1 MRPAMTK
8 GRISPRSEL
17 ANLPRTVHGG
27 KGWMLDNV
35 EDYSHNLNPFGP
47 PEDLAEIVASAIPQ
61 VGHYPDDSC
70 AELRE
75 VIAKTFNVAT
85 DCISVGAGSSDI
97 IRNVPNTFYERGDKV
112 VIPSPSFA
120 EYTQQCRIVGAEV
133 HPFELQPEEDFR
145 IDADR
150 LLEAAEGARAVYIC
164 NPNNPTGRV
173 EPRDKLVRIAREL
186 EEQGTLL
193 FLDETLLE
201 LVPGYTDIT
210 LSGMVNRFSNLIV
223 ASSLTKSF
231 AIPGIRIGFGF
242 SNPDIIAEMDKVRMT
257 WNVGE
262 IEQTV
267 ATVLLRDKMDYVDH
281 AAAVMAEESELM
293 NSSLGEIGFPVGAVS
308 DSFFYFNSLESLGM
322 TGAEFNKRMI
332 THGISVRDCA
342 SFGDRFTNYIR
353 YSVKDRERN
362 CRFIAAVDAVING

>member
-1 MRPAMTK
+1 MTK
-8 GRISPRSEL
+8 GRISPRAEL
-17 ANLPRTVHGG
+17 AQLPRTVHGG
-27 KGWMLDNV
+27 QAWKLHDV

-47 PEDLAEIVASAIPQ
+47 PEDLDEIVMSAIGD
-61 VGHYPDDSC
+61 VGHYPDDAC
-70 AELRE
+70 TELKE
-75 VIAKTFNVAT
+75 VISKTFNVGF
-85 DCISVGAGSSDI
+85 DCISIGAGSSDI
-97 IRNVPNTFYERGDKV
+97 IRNVPNTFYERGSKV
-112 VIPSPSFA
+112 VIPNPSFA
-120 EYTQQCRIVGAEV
+120 EYTQQCRIVGADI
-133 HPFELQPEEDFR
+133 HPFMLEPEEDFR

-150 LLEAAEGARAVYIC
+150 LLQEAEGARAVYIC

-173 EPRDKLVRIAREL
+173 EPRDKLMRIAREL
-186 EEQGTLL
+186 EDQGTLL

-201 LVPGYTDIT
+201 LVPGYADIT
-210 LSGMVNRFSNLIV
+210 LSGMVSRFSNLIV

-242 SNPDIIAEMDKVRMT
+242 SNPDVIAEMDKVRMT

-262 IEQTV
+262 IEQRV

-281 AAAVMAEESELM
+281 AAAVMAEESEIL
-293 NSSLGEIGFPVGAVS
+293 NSSLSQIGFPTGADS
-308 DSFFYFNSLESLGM
+308 DSFFYFNSIESLGM

-362 CRFIAAVDAVING
+362 CRFIAAADAVING

>member
-1 MRPAMTK
+1 
-8 GRISPRSEL
+8 
-17 ANLPRTVHGG
+17 
-27 KGWMLDNV
+27 MLENV

-47 PEDLAEIVASAIPQ
+47 PEDLAEIVATAIPQ

-70 AELRE
+70 EELKD
-75 VIAKTFNVAT
+75 VISRTFNVGT

-97 IRNVPNTFYERGDKV
+97 IRNVPNTFYGRGDKV
-112 VIPSPSFA
+112 VIPRPSFA
-120 EYTQQCRIVGAEV
+120 EYTQQCRIVGADIR
-133 HPFELQPEEDFR
+133 PFELEAEEDFR

-164 NPNNPTGRV
+164 NPTNPTGRV

-186 EEQGTLL
+186 EE
-193 FLDETLLE
+193 
-201 LVPGYTDIT
+201 
-210 LSGMVNRFSNLIV
+210 
-223 ASSLTKSF
+223 LTKSF

-262 IEQTV
+262 IEQRV

-293 NSSLGEIGFPVGAVS
+293 NSSLKEIGFPVGAVS

-332 THGISVRDCA
+332 NHGISVRDCA
-342 SFGDRFTNYIR
+342 SFGDRFTDYVR

>member
-1 MRPAMTK
+1 MTK

-27 KGWMLDNV
+27 KGWMLENV

-47 PEDLAEIVASAIPQ
+47 PEDLAEIIATAIPQ

-70 AELRE
+70 EELKD
-75 VIAKTFNVAT
+75 VISRTFNVGT

-97 IRNVPNTFYERGDKV
+97 IRNVPNTFYGRGDKV
-112 VIPSPSFA
+112 VIPRPSFA
-120 EYTQQCRIVGAEV
+120 EYTQQCRIVGADIR
-133 HPFELQPEEDFR
+133 PFELEAEEDFR

-193 FLDETLLE
+193 FLDETLRE

-210 LSGMVNRFSNLIV
+210 LSGSPTQT
-223 ASSLTKSF
+223 SSPRWTRS
-231 AIPGIRIGFGF
+231 A
-242 SNPDIIAEMDKVRMT
+242 
-257 WNVGE
+257 
-262 IEQTV
+262 
-267 ATVLLRDKMDYVDH
+267 
-281 AAAVMAEESELM
+281 
-293 NSSLGEIGFPVGAVS
+293 
-308 DSFFYFNSLESLGM
+308 
-322 TGAEFNKRMI
+322 
-332 THGISVRDCA
+332 
-342 SFGDRFTNYIR
+342 
-353 YSVKDRERN
+353 
-362 CRFIAAVDAVING
+362 

>member
-1 MRPAMTK
+1 MTK
-8 GRISPRSEL
+8 GRIPPRSEL
-17 ANLPRTVHGG
+17 VQLPHTVHGG
-27 KGWMLDNV
+27 QGWKLENV

-47 PEDLAEIVASAIPQ
+47 PEDLGEIVASAIGD

-70 AELRE
+70 AELKE
-75 VIAKTFNVAT
+75 VISKTCNVGV

-97 IRNVPNTFYERGDKV
+97 IRNVPNTFYERGSKV
-112 VIPSPSFA
+112 VIPNPSFA

-133 HPFELQPEEDFR
+133 QPFMLEPEEDFR

-150 LLEAAEGARAVYIC
+150 LLEAAEGAKAVYIC

-173 EPRDKLVRIAREL
+173 EPRDKIMRITREL
-186 EEQGTLL
+186 EEKGTLL

-210 LSGMVNRFSNLIV
+210 MSGMVSRFSNLVV
-223 ASSLTKSF
+223 ANSLTKSF

-257 WNVGE
+257 WNVGQ

-281 AAAVMAEESELM
+281 AAAVMAEESEIM
-293 NSSLGEIGFPVGAVS
+293 NSALAQIGFPVGADS
-308 DSFFYFNSLESLGM
+308 DSFFYFNSIESLGM

-332 THGISVRDCA
+332 THGISIRDCA
-342 SFGDRFTNYIR
+342 SFGDRFKSYIR

-362 CRFIAAVDAVING
+362 CRFIAAVDAVLNG